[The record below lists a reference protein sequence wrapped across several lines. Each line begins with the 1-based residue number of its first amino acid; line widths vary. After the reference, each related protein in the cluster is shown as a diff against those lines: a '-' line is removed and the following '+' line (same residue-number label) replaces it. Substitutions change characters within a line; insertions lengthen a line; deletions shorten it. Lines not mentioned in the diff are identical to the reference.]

1 MLDHAAIFGLQFLLS
16 LIVYSLIALK
26 KDRPLSQRQ
35 TLVRR
40 RRRPPGDCAS
50 LRQGQGH

>member
-26 KDRPLSQRQ
+26 KDRPLGLASSGAPFYEH
-35 TLVRR
+35 TLT
-40 RRRPPGDCAS
+40 
-50 LRQGQGH
+50 LK